1 MSDMFEYARMTQR
14 VHSNVGCIWP
24 RASLMENHAGAE
36 VRHPPTSAPRPET
49 RNRREE
55 KLTGDRGVR
64 SVREFLVRVI
74 APVRLQWRFAIVER
88 WAARA
93 TIVWSQMSCE

>member
-1 MSDMFEYARMTQR
+1 MHEGVSRPTRLRRVQFKVICGPRLVNMPDMFEYARMTQR
-14 VHSNVGCIWP
+14 VHSNVRCIWP

-55 KLTGDRGVR
+55 KLTGGRGVR
-64 SVREFLVRVI
+64 SVREFLARVMH
-74 APVRLQWRFAIVER
+74 P
-88 WAARA
+88 
-93 TIVWSQMSCE
+93 